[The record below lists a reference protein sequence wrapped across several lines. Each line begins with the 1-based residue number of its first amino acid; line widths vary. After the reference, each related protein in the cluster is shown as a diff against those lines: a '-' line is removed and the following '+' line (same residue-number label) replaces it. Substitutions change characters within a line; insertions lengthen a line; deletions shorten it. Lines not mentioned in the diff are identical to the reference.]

1 MKLGKDPRKKYFSK
15 KFTEKLL
22 KLDET
27 LNSSKNLEILT
38 SGSGGKIQTKRKTNK
53 RKKRKKRTKT
63 CRVIHRNLILFVLK
77 ITQTEGDK
85 FINDNNKTA
94 KASNTFLANKKM
106 LRFVAITMIC
116 STLALTSTFN
126 YFWKTI

>member
-1 MKLGKDPRKKYFSK
+1 MKLGKDPRN
-15 KFTEKLL
+15 FTEKLL

-38 SGSGGKIQTKRKTNK
+38 SGSGGKIQTKTKTNK
-53 RKKRKKRTKT
+53 RKKIKKRTKT
-63 CRVIHRNLILFVLK
+63 CRVIHRNLILWFLK

-106 LRFVAITMIC
+106 LRSVAITMIC

-126 YFWKTI
+126 YIWKTI